1 MRHRMG
7 CASQTGLGN
16 PSPAMLGNGGNLTK
30 PIKAMFKEALQ
41 LYFNKE
47 EGFDYDIYDNE
58 IYFGVEPSYMY
69 EHLKIICIKRNKER
83 SYIES
88 GYAHGAW
95 GSDIARSGKA
105 YSEYKNNCK
114 FTRFIDKW
122 HEKIYK

>member
-1 MRHRMG
+1 MG

-16 PSPAMLGNGGNLTK
+16 PSPEMLGNNGNLTK
-30 PIKAMFKEALQ
+30 TIKAMFSEAIE
-41 LYFNKE
+41 LYFKE
-47 EGFDYDIYDNE
+47 TEGLDYDIEKDE
-58 IYFGVEPSYMY
+58 IYFGIEPSYMY
-69 EHLKIICIKRNKER
+69 EHLKIICIKRNKEG
-83 SYIES
+83 SYIEN

-105 YSEYKNNCK
+105 YLEYKNKCK